1 MGLSSG
7 ALKLD
12 VISGRDMWPRFHSH
26 QTRSLSAF
34 DFFVLAGVAISASST
49 AAFAYR
55 PFDGTDA
62 AVADVK
68 EIEIEHQPAGVLRES
83 SQTNLIGAA
92 TIINYGFAK
101 NWELVVQGLGQF
113 PLSNSNEN
121 PSLAGV
127 GAFLK
132 HVLREGSLQ
141 EAGGP
146 SVAIEFGPLL
156 PGIRADDGFGAS
168 FGTIVS
174 QRWDWGTVHANFAT
188 ALTRDQHADV
198 FVGGIVEGPA
208 KWKVRPVMEVFYED
222 EIGQARTI
230 SGLVG
235 AIWQVRENLS
245 FDIAYRHAWINSQ
258 PVDEVRAGL
267 TFGFSIPNFNGGK
280 AR

>member
-1 MGLSSG
+1 
-7 ALKLD
+7 
-12 VISGRDMWPRFHSH
+12 MWPHSH
-26 QTRSLSAF
+26 SLQRRFPFA
-34 DFFVLAGVAISASST
+34 LGGVAVAGLAVAALST

-62 AVADVK
+62 AVADVR

-113 PLSNSNEN
+113 PLSNSDDN
-121 PSLAGV
+121 PSLADVGV
-127 GAFLK
+127 FLK

-141 EAGGP
+141 EASGP

-156 PGIRADDGFGAS
+156 PGIHADNGFGAS

-174 QRWDWGTVHANFAT
+174 QRWDWGTIHTNFAT
-188 ALTRDQHADV
+188 ALTRDQHPDI
-198 FVGGIVEGPA
+198 FIGGIIEGPA
-208 KWKVRPVMEVFYED
+208 KWKVRPVMEVFYEN

-245 FDIAYRHAWINSQ
+245 FDIGYRHAWVNSQ
-258 PVDEVRAGL
+258 PIDEVRAGL
-267 TFGFSIPNFNGGK
+267 TFGFSIPNFNMSK
-280 AR
+280 TK